1 MNSEENVLLNGFVH
15 GEVEAEDAG
24 VTGMSEKLDD
34 ILMYL
39 KNELAGKNQII
50 HAQANEIQRL
60 RNVVD
65 NKMAAMQ
72 VIEQKLADL
81 ETKAES
87 NRQIINKL
95 LGDIS
100 HYQNDIE
107 WYKRTYEKRSI
118 WGVMKEKIAS
128 VSLPEK
134 NGQDAT
140 ESAI

>member
-1 MNSEENVLLNGFVH
+1 MNGEDNVLLNGFVH
-15 GEVEAEDAG
+15 AEMAG
-24 VTGMSEKLDD
+24 FDGGLNGVSEKLDD
-34 ILMYL
+34 ILLYL

-65 NKMAAMQ
+65 NKQQTMLTIQ
-72 VIEQKLADL
+72 EQLVVL
-81 ETKAES
+81 EAKAES

-118 WGVMKEKIAS
+118 WGVMREKIAK

-134 NGQDAT
+134 NDHDAT
-140 ESAI
+140 ESTI

>member
-1 MNSEENVLLNGFVH
+1 MIEDFAP
-15 GEVEAEDAG
+15 GEMKHKGDELSG
-24 VTGMSEKLDD
+24 VTEKLDD
-34 ILMYL
+34 ILLYL

-50 HAQANEIQRL
+50 HAQATEIQRL

-65 NKMAAMQ
+65 NKHQALLN
-72 VIEQKLADL
+72 IEQKLADL

-118 WGVMKEKIAS
+118 WGVMKEKIGK
-128 VSLPEK
+128 VSIPEK
-134 NGQDAT
+134 NAHDAT